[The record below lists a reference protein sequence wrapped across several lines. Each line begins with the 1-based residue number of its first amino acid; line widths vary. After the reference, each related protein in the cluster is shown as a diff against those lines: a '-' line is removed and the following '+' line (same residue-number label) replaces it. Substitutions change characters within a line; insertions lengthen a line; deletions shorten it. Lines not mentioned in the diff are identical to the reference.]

1 MTLSITRLAG
11 SRALVQGSDFAGTI
25 GKQVIS
31 SAEWDAFKA
40 STKFDDLTASFNEKV
55 ASFFAPITEAI
66 DELAELTEQET
77 LGDPAF
83 YVRLQEAVEPTEG
96 QPEILQQLSYD
107 SVVLRLIEEG
117 ATDRLIW
124 VNDKLEILAAP
135 FDADVVEVEDHGT
148 VGDSVGSEVPEDL
161 TGTGSGI
168 TE

>member
-11 SRALVQGSDFAGTI
+11 SRALVQGTDFTGTI

-31 SAEWDAFKA
+31 SAEWDEYKA
-40 STKFDDLTASFNEKV
+40 SNKFDDLTASFNEKI
-55 ASFFAPITEAI
+55 AAFFAPITDAI
-66 DELAELTEQET
+66 DEMNELSEQEA

-83 YVRLQEAVEPTEG
+83 YVQRQEAVEATAG

-117 ATDRLIW
+117 KTDRLIW
-124 VNDKLEILAAP
+124 VNDKLEILAA
-135 FDADVVEVEDHGT
+135 ADDTVELEDHST
-148 VGDSVGSEVPEDL
+148 VGDFVSSEVPEDL